1 MPSPLSYFRLRF
13 ETWGL
18 LPKSRVARA
27 AWFILGLD
35 LLLFV
40 FQRVLGAF
48 HSSYGES
55 LAGWVIF
62 LSIVVIILLLVLAY
76 RWLKVRMLWR
86 LRNRLIVTYI
96 FIGVIPAILLI
107 AMYFISTYLFAGQ
120 FANFVVTS
128 ELNTQL
134 RGMEGTNAAVTA
146 ELSQRLSTRQPLIA
160 DSLQG
165 LKKADPGRAQQVT
178 CAWVNDTPLPL
189 EGCSKP
195 PFMLAPFL
203 QQKFSG
209 LVTDNGALYLRTAL
223 KVAGQQNLTII
234 SSQPLDKEFLEQIAA
249 DLGRITLYGTSANS
263 PPVAS
268 PRRPLVEVDD
278 ANGKTTVR
286 TARGGLSA
294 DTDQQGLRP
303 IFVAGNVPP
312 AATMFDVSTTFPTL
326 LSVVNWSDGK
336 RIRASAL
343 QVETRPKVLYDRLF
357 ASFGEFVAVIEFAL
371 IAVAIAFAIIELLA
385 LYIGTRLTRTVTFAI
400 AQLYEATK
408 HINQGDFS
416 HRIAI
421 RSQDQVATLAASFN
435 SMTASIQ
442 NLIEEQKEKQ
452 RLQNELT
459 IAHEVQAQLFP
470 RQISELAS
478 LEVHGFCRPARTVS
492 GDYYDFVKLDS
503 NRMIVAVGDVSG
515 KGISAAILMATINSA
530 VRAYCLE
537 GIPLI
542 REAALA
548 GLGGNGSSIIEGV
561 EASPGSLLGLL
572 NHQLYASTPAEKYA
586 TMFLAIYDGNQRSMT
601 YSNAGHLP
609 PILLASDGSVRR
621 LEQGGTVVGLF
632 DGMSYDDCDVHL
644 RSDDIFIAYS
654 DGVTEPEND
663 FGEFG
668 EERLIELVR
677 ENRGLPL
684 ARISELV
691 TEAVS
696 DWIGDREQPDDVTL
710 VLARAR

>member
-1 MPSPLSYFRLRF
+1 MPSPFSYFRLRF

-18 LPKSRVARA
+18 WPKSRVARA
-27 AWFILGLD
+27 AWFMLGLD

-40 FQRVLGAF
+40 FQRALGAF

-55 LAGWVIF
+55 LAGWIIF
-62 LSIVVIILLLVLAY
+62 LSVVVIILLLVLAY

-134 RGMEGTNAAVTA
+134 RGMEGSNAAVTA
-146 ELSQRLSTRQPLIA
+146 ELSQRLSTRQPPTA
-160 DSLQG
+160 ESLQG
-165 LKKADPGRAQQVT
+165 LKKADPSRAQQVT

-189 EGCSKP
+189 AGCSKP

-209 LVTDNGALYLRTAL
+209 IVTDNGALYLRTAL
-223 KVAGQQNLTII
+223 KVAGPQGLTVI

-263 PPVAS
+263 PPVA
-268 PRRPLVEVDD
+268 PARRPLIEVDD
-278 ANGKTTVR
+278 ANGRTTVR
-286 TARGGLSA
+286 SARSGLGA

-416 HRIAI
+416 HRIVI

-442 NLIEEQKEKQ
+442 KLIEEQKEKQ

-548 GLGGNGSSIIEGV
+548 GPRGSGSSIIEGV

-609 PILLASDGSVRR
+609 PILLGSDGSVRR

-684 ARISELV
+684 ARISEVV